1 MVLRPDW
8 CLVTLLGVASGA
20 AAQDCRLALVLAL
33 DVSASVDTREDRL
46 QREGLARALLAPEVM
61 RSFLAGDP
69 VALYAFEWSGPS
81 SQADISRG
89 WHMIENELDLAG
101 VAAAVVASHEGRPDQ
116 LYRST
121 AVGSALSYAGTALK
135 AGPSCRAR
143 TVDIS
148 GDGISNQGDSPAIIY
163 ESHLLDGV
171 TVNALMIGG
180 AQTSSGPLAQAA
192 DRYLV
197 SWFEREVLHGPGAFW
212 MLADNYEDYER
223 AMRAKLLRELDT
235 PAVSGWPVVKDG
247 A

>member
-1 MVLRPDW
+1 MAFRPDW
-8 CLVTLLGVASGA
+8 CLAALLGMASGA

-33 DVSASVDTREDRL
+33 DVSASVDGREDRL
-46 QREGLARALLAPEVM
+46 QREGLARALLAPEVV

-69 VALYAFEWSGPS
+69 VALLVFEWSGPS

-89 WHMIENELDLAG
+89 WHLIETELDLAA
-101 VAAAVVASHEGRPDQ
+101 VAAAVLASGERRADQ

-121 AVGSALSYAGTALK
+121 AVGSALGHAGRALR
-135 AGPSCRAR
+135 AGPNCRAR

-148 GDGISNQGDSPAIIY
+148 GDGISNQGDTPESVYA
-163 ESHLLDGV
+163 SHLLDGV
-171 TVNALMIGG
+171 TVNALVIGG

-212 MLADNYEDYER
+212 MLADDYGDYER
-223 AMRAKLLRELDT
+223 AMRAKLRRELGT
-235 PAVSGWPVVKDG
+235 PAVSGWPLVEDG

>member
-1 MVLRPDW
+1 MALRPDW
-8 CLVTLLGVASGA
+8 CRVTLLGVASGA

-33 DVSASVDTREDRL
+33 DVSASVDSREDRL

-69 VALYAFEWSGPS
+69 VALHVFEWSGPD

-89 WHMIENELDLAG
+89 WHLIESELDLAA
-101 VAAAVVASHEGRPDQ
+101 VAAAILASGEGRADQ

-121 AVGSALSYAGTALK
+121 AVGSALDYAGQALK
-135 AGPSCRAR
+135 AGPSCRAQ

-148 GDGISNQGDSPAIIY
+148 GDGISNQGDSPESIY
-163 ESHLLDGV
+163 DGHLLDGV
-171 TVNALMIGG
+171 TVNALVIGG
-180 AQTSSGPLAQAA
+180 AQTSSGPLAEAA

-197 SWFEREVLHGPGAFW
+197 AWFEREVLHGPGAFW
-212 MLADNYEDYER
+212 MLADDYEDYER

>member
-1 MVLRPDW
+1 MAFRPDW
-8 CLVTLLGVASGA
+8 CLATLLGMTCGA

-33 DVSASVDTREDRL
+33 DVSASVDSREDGL
-46 QREGLARALLAPEVM
+46 QREGLARALLAPEVV

-89 WHMIENELDLAG
+89 WRLIESERDLAA
-101 VAAAVVASHEGRPDQ
+101 VASAVVASHQGRSDH

-121 AVGSALSYAGTALK
+121 AVGSALSHAGTALE

-143 TVDIS
+143 TVDVS
-148 GDGISNQGDSPAIIY
+148 GDGISNQGDPPERIY
-163 ESHLLDGV
+163 DSHLLDGV
-171 TVNALMIGG
+171 TVNALLIGG
-180 AQTSSGPLAQAA
+180 AQTSSGLLTEAA

-197 SWFEREVLHGPGAFW
+197 AWFESEVLHGPGAFW
-212 MLADNYEDYER
+212 MLADDYEDYER

-235 PAVSGWPVVKDG
+235 SAVSGWPLVEDG
-247 A
+247 E